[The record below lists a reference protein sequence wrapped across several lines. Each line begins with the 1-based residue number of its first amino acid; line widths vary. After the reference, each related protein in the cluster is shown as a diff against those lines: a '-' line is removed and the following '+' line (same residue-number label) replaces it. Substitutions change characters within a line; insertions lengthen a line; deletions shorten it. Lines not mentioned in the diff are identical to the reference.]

1 MRNQVKNSFRGKAA
15 KNPIKTR
22 VGFLSHA
29 VVQLSWDFYG
39 IVGEL
44 RKRSQVKLTATRL
57 YLISGNMK
65 CDISLLSRRDLSWSR
80 VNEYLSTLNQV
91 FRVCLDS
98 NTNVDTRSSSSRAG
112 KSFGSFYGQSN
123 NRRK

>member
-1 MRNQVKNSFRGKAA
+1 MIYLKIYENQVKNSFRGKAA

-39 IVGEL
+39 IVVGEL

-65 CDISLLSRRDLSWSR
+65 CDLPSIW
-80 VNEYLSTLNQV
+80 
-91 FRVCLDS
+91 
-98 NTNVDTRSSSSRAG
+98 
-112 KSFGSFYGQSN
+112 KGSFLV
-123 NRRK
+123 